1 LKDGGT
7 NQMHLQQF
15 INYLKQLKQQLN
27 HDDYIKLL
35 SSMSL
40 LCNIEINGTNETE
53 PERKEL
59 E

>member
-1 LKDGGT
+1 
-7 NQMHLQQF
+7 MHLQQF